1 MTDPVDPHQRS
12 KDETINIALIHHHV
26 NSNTPSGVKIRQAF
40 PFIPTFD
47 STVKSGANRSI
58 HHDLQIQIPESG
70 SNLLKTVEF
79 KGSQYFKPIDNS
91 KPPWFNGVQF
101 YNGTGSKLSIGH
113 KYARDFYD
121 IALDEIIQGLNIQ
134 TPKPTYEVWVKDAF
148 RQGRPSTPFVC
159 EIREKGY
166 GGEFLS
172 NCRKKFNKQ
181 FNVGDKDLLLLM
193 REVQQLVNESLG
205 CKDYWLQIHGD
216 IDNPESFHVKWSEK
230 ISPSEIQQVIK
241 IKSKNDCDINFK
253 FVCDD
258 GMEFYAKLR
267 WGYGQCI
274 TNIRVD
280 IK

>member
-58 HHDLQIQIPESG
+58 HHDLQIQFPESG
-70 SNLLKTVEF
+70 SNVLKTVEF

-166 GGEFLS
+166 DTILSLGDLDLDGLNCQYAGIFGTYVMLQKICFLHWMRNFLS
-172 NCRKKFNKQ
+172 H
-181 FNVGDKDLLLLM
+181 
-193 REVQQLVNESLG
+193 
-205 CKDYWLQIHGD
+205 CKSSRSWFDPQ
-216 IDNPESFHVKWSEK
+216 
-230 ISPSEIQQVIK
+230 
-241 IKSKNDCDINFK
+241 
-253 FVCDD
+253 
-258 GMEFYAKLR
+258 
-267 WGYGQCI
+267 
-274 TNIRVD
+274 
-280 IK
+280 